1 MIRFE
6 GEPPGEAPPISEEQE
21 SSDSL
26 FERWL
31 ARFPA
36 SQPRLRAVVPP
47 APERPEPIGDD
58 LADSWFT

>member
-6 GEPPGEAPPISEEQE
+6 GEPPAEVPPSSEEQE
-21 SSDSL
+21 SSDTL

-36 SQPRLRAVVPP
+36 SQPRVRAAMAP
-47 APERPEPIGDD
+47 ARERPEPIGDD